1 MRWVQLCQPTLWTG
15 PAVDGI
21 KNLQPQCPLST
32 QSGLM
37 QRNKKP
43 RFGGV
48 LVVRTYTKRYPFG
61 RCSFRIAGR
70 IFRSAKSKPAQRQG
84 RNATGPRFQWI

>member
-1 MRWVQLCQPTLWTG
+1 MR
-15 PAVDGI
+15 
-21 KNLQPQCPLST
+21 CPLTT

-48 LVVRTYTKRYPFG
+48 LFGLYLDRQVASYPYYWVYL
-61 RCSFRIAGR
+61 
-70 IFRSAKSKPAQRQG
+70 
-84 RNATGPRFQWI
+84 NE